1 MSVYRI
7 AHKTAQEQGTI
18 GSAFI
23 KVAVIA
29 LLVVSTAASS
39 VASFHVEAATKPTDV
54 GDCWAEEA
62 ILALVDE
69 GIIAGYPDG
78 TFKPENPVTRAEFS
92 KMVARAFA
100 VRAAGEPTFSDIKD
114 NWAKAYIAALTEA
127 GVVSGFPDG
136 TFRPSKDITRA
147 EMTEILIRA
156 LKLGDKMDSL
166 EQPEASFIDVSQDHW
181 AFRSIEIANALGV
194 LPVHFGV
201 VFEPE
206 LPATRAE
213 TAYMIR
219 SLIDLR
225 IYEGK
230 LAKIDTQQG
239 TLTVT
244 TPGGVEQQI
253 TMALDTA
260 IYRNSVEAELD
271 RLLPS
276 IITSFCLPIIL
287 PPHVSVSMY
296 IHCLY
301 HHISSQSSSF
311 TS

>member
-1 MSVYRI
+1 
-7 AHKTAQEQGTI
+7 
-18 GSAFI
+18 
-23 KVAVIA
+23 
-29 LLVVSTAASS
+29 
-39 VASFHVEAATKPTDV
+39 
-54 GDCWAEEA
+54 
-62 ILALVDE
+62 
-69 GIIAGYPDG
+69 
-78 TFKPENPVTRAEFS
+78 
-92 KMVARAFA
+92 
-100 VRAAGEPTFSDIKD
+100 
-114 NWAKAYIAALTEA
+114 
-127 GVVSGFPDG
+127 
-136 TFRPSKDITRA
+136 
-147 EMTEILIRA
+147 
-156 LKLGDKMDSL
+156 MDSL
-166 EQPEASFIDVSQDHW
+166 EQPEASFIDVSQDRW

-260 IYRNSVEAELD
+260 IYRNNVEAELD
-271 RLLPS
+271 RLLRGDEVYIVSDAFGEPRFIKARGLVTKDDVTTKVS
-276 IITSFCLPIIL
+276 ILSGDFGA
-287 PPHVSVSMY
+287 
-296 IHCLY
+296 
-301 HHISSQSSSF
+301 
-311 TS
+311 